1 MTRAWP
7 RSPGTSAAR
16 GWPTRSSTIAVSRWG
31 KADILVNDAA
41 SYPDGTLLEMPAD
54 AWERVFSVNVTG
66 TFMMTQAFAR
76 HCVGRGARDAAVVSI
91 STGSARSPRP
101 AGAAYSASKAAVET
115 MSKVFAMELGPHG
128 IRVNV
133 VSPGYIDVRGW
144 SDAYPD
150 RAPEE
155 TARGAGPLD
164 PARPGRPP
172 AGHRQR
178 GALPGVPRRGPHH
191 RHGAGG
197 GRRLQRGPVLPARPR
212 REGAAAVTAGS
223 EVPAAEAA
231 AGADVPIIETVQV
244 AKHFSAGRDAL
255 GRTRPSLKAVDGV
268 SLTIRRGETLALVG
282 ETGSGKTTFG
292 RLLLGLYR
300 PTSGDI
306 RYRGVSIL
314 DRKSETARAVR
325 RQVQGVFQD
334 PYSSLNPTMTIGQS
348 LTEVLK
354 VHHVVGRKE
363 RADRV
368 AELLRTVGLSTAQA
382 ARRPHAF
389 SGGER
394 QRVGIAR
401 ALAVEPEVVIA
412 DEPLSALDV
421 SIQAQVLNLMIRLQ
435 EERGL
440 TYLFVTHD
448 LDVARHISQ
457 RTAVLYLGRVVEQ
470 APTEAIFAEPLHPY
484 TQALVRAAPRL
495 TTHRK
500 AIKPAL
506 TGDIP
511 NAIERPS
518 GCHFHPRCPMAMPV
532 CRERE
537 PALIQLPGG
546 RSVTCHLH
554 DPEVM
559 AQDRARSGNPVR

>member
-1 MTRAWP
+1 VTAA
-7 RSPGTSAAR
+7 SPAPAA
-16 GWPTRSSTIAVSRWG
+16 
-31 KADILVNDAA
+31 DAA
-41 SYPDGTLLEMPAD
+41 QD
-54 AWERVFSVNVTG
+54 
-66 TFMMTQAFAR
+66 
-76 HCVGRGARDAAVVSI
+76 I
-91 STGSARSPRP
+91 
-101 AGAAYSASKAAVET
+101 
-115 MSKVFAMELGPHG
+115 
-128 IRVNV
+128 
-133 VSPGYIDVRGW
+133 
-144 SDAYPD
+144 
-150 RAPEE
+150 
-155 TARGAGPLD
+155 
-164 PARPGRPP
+164 
-172 AGHRQR
+172 
-178 GALPGVPRRGPHH
+178 
-191 RHGAGG
+191 
-197 GRRLQRGPVLPARPR
+197 PV
-212 REGAAAVTAGS
+212 
-223 EVPAAEAA
+223 
-231 AGADVPIIETVQV
+231 IETREVT
-244 AKHFSAGRDAL
+244 KHFSAGRDAL
-255 GRTRPSLKAVDGV
+255 GRARPTLKAVDGV
-268 SLTIRRGETLALVG
+268 SLTIRRGQTLALVG

-306 RYRGVSIL
+306 RYRGESIL
-314 DRKSETARAVR
+314 DRRSPTARAVR

-354 VHHVVGRKE
+354 VHHVVE
-363 RADRV
+363 RQDRAERV
-368 AELLRTVGLSTAQA
+368 SELLRTVGLSPAQA

-401 ALAVEPEVVIA
+401 ALAVQPEVVIA

-421 SIQAQVLNLMIRLQ
+421 SIQAQVLNLMIALQ

-470 APTEAIFAEPLHPY
+470 APTADIFTEPLHPY

-495 TTHRK
+495 STERK
-500 AIKPAL
+500 TIKPAL

-518 GCHFHPRCPMAMPV
+518 GCHFHPRCPMAMAV
-532 CRERE
+532 CRVRE
-537 PALIQLPGG
+537 PALIQLPGD

-554 DPEVM
+554 DPDVM
-559 AQDRARSGNPVR
+559 AAAPGPGIPSGNGSGVPGAAG

>member
-1 MTRAWP
+1 
-7 RSPGTSAAR
+7 
-16 GWPTRSSTIAVSRWG
+16 
-31 KADILVNDAA
+31 
-41 SYPDGTLLEMPAD
+41 
-54 AWERVFSVNVTG
+54 
-66 TFMMTQAFAR
+66 
-76 HCVGRGARDAAVVSI
+76 
-91 STGSARSPRP
+91 
-101 AGAAYSASKAAVET
+101 
-115 MSKVFAMELGPHG
+115 
-128 IRVNV
+128 
-133 VSPGYIDVRGW
+133 
-144 SDAYPD
+144 
-150 RAPEE
+150 
-155 TARGAGPLD
+155 
-164 PARPGRPP
+164 
-172 AGHRQR
+172 
-178 GALPGVPRRGPHH
+178 
-191 RHGAGG
+191 
-197 GRRLQRGPVLPARPR
+197 
-212 REGAAAVTAGS
+212 VTADS
-223 EVPAAEAA
+223 EAAAAEAA
-231 AGADVPIIETVQV
+231 TGADVPIIETVQV
-244 AKHFSAGRDAL
+244 AKHFSAGRDAV

-268 SLTIRRGETLALVG
+268 SLAIRRGETLALVG

-354 VHHVVGRKE
+354 VHHVVGRTE

-382 ARRPHAF
+382 GRRPHAF

-435 EERGL
+435 QERGL

-554 DPEVM
+554 DPAVM
-559 AQDRARSGNPVR
+559 AQNRPGQETPSGSGPAVPGAAG

>member
-1 MTRAWP
+1 VT
-7 RSPGTSAAR
+7 AASQ
-16 GWPTRSSTIAVSRWG
+16 PQA
-31 KADILVNDAA
+31 DAA
-41 SYPDGTLLEMPAD
+41 P
-54 AWERVFSVNVTG
+54 
-66 TFMMTQAFAR
+66 
-76 HCVGRGARDAAVVSI
+76 
-91 STGSARSPRP
+91 
-101 AGAAYSASKAAVET
+101 
-115 MSKVFAMELGPHG
+115 
-128 IRVNV
+128 
-133 VSPGYIDVRGW
+133 
-144 SDAYPD
+144 
-150 RAPEE
+150 
-155 TARGAGPLD
+155 
-164 PARPGRPP
+164 
-172 AGHRQR
+172 
-178 GALPGVPRRGPHH
+178 
-191 RHGAGG
+191 
-197 GRRLQRGPVLPARPR
+197 
-212 REGAAAVTAGS
+212 
-223 EVPAAEAA
+223 
-231 AGADVPIIETVQV
+231 DVPVIETREVT
-244 AKHFSAGRDAL
+244 KHFSAGRDAL
-255 GRTRPSLKAVDGV
+255 GRARPTLKAVDGV
-268 SLTIRRGETLALVG
+268 SLTIRRGQTLALVG

-306 RYRGVSIL
+306 RYRGESIL
-314 DRKSETARAVR
+314 DRRSETARAVR

-348 LTEVLK
+348 LAEVLR
-354 VHHVVGRKE
+354 VHHVVDRQHRAE
-363 RADRV
+363 RV
-368 AELLRTVGLSTAQA
+368 SELLRTVGLSPAQA

-401 ALAVEPEVVIA
+401 ALAVQPEVVIA

-421 SIQAQVLNLMIRLQ
+421 SIQAQVLNLMIQLQ

-470 APTEAIFAEPLHPY
+470 AATTEIFTEPLHPY

-495 TTHRK
+495 STQRK
-500 AIKPAL
+500 TIKPAL

-511 NAIERPS
+511 NAIDRPS

-532 CRERE
+532 CRARE

-554 DPEVM
+554 DPDVM
-559 AQDRARSGNPVR
+559 PAPPGPGSRSGNGSGAPGAAG

>member
-1 MTRAWP
+1 
-7 RSPGTSAAR
+7 
-16 GWPTRSSTIAVSRWG
+16 
-31 KADILVNDAA
+31 
-41 SYPDGTLLEMPAD
+41 
-54 AWERVFSVNVTG
+54 
-66 TFMMTQAFAR
+66 
-76 HCVGRGARDAAVVSI
+76 
-91 STGSARSPRP
+91 
-101 AGAAYSASKAAVET
+101 
-115 MSKVFAMELGPHG
+115 
-128 IRVNV
+128 
-133 VSPGYIDVRGW
+133 
-144 SDAYPD
+144 
-150 RAPEE
+150 
-155 TARGAGPLD
+155 
-164 PARPGRPP
+164 
-172 AGHRQR
+172 
-178 GALPGVPRRGPHH
+178 
-191 RHGAGG
+191 
-197 GRRLQRGPVLPARPR
+197 
-212 REGAAAVTAGS
+212 VTADSQVQDAQPGQD
-223 EVPAAEAA
+223 
-231 AGADVPIIETVQV
+231 ADTPIIETIDVS
-244 AKHFSAGRDAL
+244 KHFSAGRDAL
-255 GRTRPSLKAVDGV
+255 GRTRPTLKAVDGV

-306 RYRGVSIL
+306 RYRGASIL
-314 DRKSETARAVR
+314 DRRSPTARAAR
-325 RQVQGVFQD
+325 RQLQGVFQD

-354 VHHVVGRKE
+354 VHRVVDRTH
-363 RADRV
+363 RAERV
-368 AELLRTVGLSTAQA
+368 AELLTTVGLSTAQA

-421 SIQAQVLNLMIRLQ
+421 SIQAQVLNLMIKLQ
-435 EERGL
+435 DERGL

-495 TTHRK
+495 TTQRK
-500 AIKPAL
+500 TIKPAL

-554 DPEVM
+554 DPQVM
-559 AQDRARSGNPVR
+559 AGGHPGSGRPSGNGDEAPGGTR